1 MTKTVFITGGSRG
14 IGEALVRACVGKYNA
29 AFTYNK
35 SEIRALE
42 LANEFSKAGG
52 VLAIPCD
59 VSDADSVKCAIDVAK
74 KRFSKID
81 ILINNAGISKSGLFI
96 DMTDEEW
103 REVFAVNVNG
113 VYNTTKAVLPDMLSR
128 GDGAIINVASVWG
141 EVGASMETAYSASKA
156 AVIGFTKALA
166 KEIAMSGVR
175 VNAVAPGAI
184 DTDMLKSYTQSEIK
198 DLCDEIPM
206 GRLGSPE
213 EVAQAILF
221 LARNKYI
228 TGSVLDINGGWK

>member
-35 SEIRALE
+35 SETRALE
-42 LANEFSKAGG
+42 LVNELSQTGG
-52 VLAIPCD
+52 VIAIPCD
-59 VSDADSVKCAIDVAK
+59 VSDADSVKRAIDIAK

-96 DMTDEEW
+96 DMTDREW

-128 GDGAIINVASVWG
+128 GDGAIVNVASVWG
-141 EVGASMETAYSASKA
+141 EIGASMETAYSASKA

-198 DLCDEIPM
+198 ELCNEIPM
-206 GRLGSPE
+206 GRLGSTE

-221 LARNKYI
+221 LAQNKYI

>member
-35 SEIRALE
+35 SEARALE
-42 LANEFSKAGG
+42 LASELSEAGG

-59 VSDADSVKCAIDVAK
+59 VSDVESVNRAIDIAK

-103 REVFAVNVNG
+103 REVFSVNVNG

-141 EVGASMETAYSASKA
+141 EIGASMETAYSASKA

-221 LARNKYI
+221 LAQNKYI

>member
-35 SEIRALE
+35 SETRALE
-42 LANEFSKAGG
+42 LVKEFEKTGG
-52 VLAIPCD
+52 ILAIPCD
-59 VSDADSVKCAIDVAK
+59 VSDADSVKRAIEAAK

-103 REVFAVNVNG
+103 RDVFAVNVNG

-128 GDGAIINVASVWG
+128 GDGAIVNVASVWG
-141 EVGASMETAYSASKA
+141 EIGASMETAYSASKA

-198 DLCDEIPM
+198 ELCNEIPM

-221 LARNKYI
+221 LAQNKYI

>member
-14 IGEALVRACVGKYNA
+14 IGEALVRACAGKYNA

-35 SEIRALE
+35 SETRALE
-42 LANEFSKAGG
+42 LVNEFEKTGG
-52 VLAIPCD
+52 ILAIPCD
-59 VSDADSVKCAIDVAK
+59 VSDADSVKRAIDIAK

-96 DMTDEEW
+96 DMTDGEW
-103 REVFAVNVNG
+103 RDVFAVNVNG

-128 GDGAIINVASVWG
+128 GDGAIVNVASVWG
-141 EVGASMETAYSASKA
+141 EIGASMETAYSASKA

-198 DLCDEIPM
+198 ELCNEIPM

-221 LARNKYI
+221 LAQNKYI

>member
-14 IGEALVRACVGKYNA
+14 IGEALVRACAGKYNA

-35 SEIRALE
+35 SETRALE
-42 LANEFSKAGG
+42 LVNEFEKTGG
-52 VLAIPCD
+52 ILAIPCD
-59 VSDADSVKCAIDVAK
+59 VSDADSVKRAIDAAK

-103 REVFAVNVNG
+103 RDVFAVNVNG

-128 GDGAIINVASVWG
+128 GDGAIVNVASVWG
-141 EVGASMETAYSASKA
+141 EIGASMETAYSASKA

-198 DLCDEIPM
+198 ELCNEIPM

-221 LARNKYI
+221 LAQNKYI